1 MSIRITYHRL
11 TLAVIFGLLIP
22 AMACN
27 FPFRAPGS
35 GSNSGLQQTLTVL
48 ASTTQVDQTPMPE
61 IGEEQASPPTGEFPP
76 RTPPAFGTPF
86 PPIPGMGNDGPLFTY
101 FTQSGDTLTAVAKR
115 FGVDPEQIASSDPIP
130 FEQLLPPGQELL
142 IPDQMG
148 DIEYFEPLLP
158 DSEIIYSPS
167 TKDFHIQEFVN
178 SAGGYLSTY
187 GETVKGKWLSGTEIV
202 QKVAQENSINP
213 RLLLALL
220 EFRSGWVLG
229 QPTDPS
235 TISHP
240 IGFYVPDFKGLYYE
254 LVLTATHLGV
264 GYYGWRSGA
273 LTRLTFP
280 DGSTAR
286 VSPGLNPGTVA
297 LQAFLSKLNNQ
308 DEWRESLYSSEGFVS
323 LYQRMYGDPWKR
335 AALVEPVIPAG
346 LEQPIFELPFG
357 PGERWSFTGGPHLSW
372 NSGSSQGALDFSP
385 VTGEPACTTSK
396 AWVTASATG
405 RVTRAADNVVA
416 IDLDGDG
423 HEGTGWVLV
432 YLHIVDQDI
441 ISPGTWVEVNQPLG
455 HPSCE
460 RGKSTGT
467 HVHIA
472 RKYNGEWISADGSI
486 AYILSGWE
494 VRMGE
499 KSYQGAL
506 IKGDQTVT
514 ANPGGPSSSL
524 IIRDE

>member
-148 DIEYFEPLLP
+148 DIEYLEPLLP

-213 RLLLALL
+213 HLLLALL

-240 IGFYVPDFKGLYYE
+240 IGFL
-254 LVLTATHLGV
+254 
-264 GYYGWRSGA
+264 R
-273 LTRLTFP
+273 TRL
-280 DGSTAR
+280 
-286 VSPGLNPGTVA
+286 
-297 LQAFLSKLNNQ
+297 
-308 DEWRESLYSSEGFVS
+308 
-323 LYQRMYGDPWKR
+323 
-335 AALVEPVIPAG
+335 
-346 LEQPIFELPFG
+346 
-357 PGERWSFTGGPHLSW
+357 
-372 NSGSSQGALDFSP
+372 
-385 VTGEPACTTSK
+385 
-396 AWVTASATG
+396 
-405 RVTRAADNVVA
+405 
-416 IDLDGDG
+416 
-423 HEGTGWVLV
+423 
-432 YLHIVDQDI
+432 
-441 ISPGTWVEVNQPLG
+441 
-455 HPSCE
+455 
-460 RGKSTGT
+460 
-467 HVHIA
+467 
-472 RKYNGEWISADGSI
+472 
-486 AYILSGWE
+486 
-494 VRMGE
+494 
-499 KSYQGAL
+499 
-506 IKGDQTVT
+506 
-514 ANPGGPSSSL
+514 
-524 IIRDE
+524 

>member
-1 MSIRITYHRL
+1 MSSRIAYRRL
-11 TLAVIFGLLIP
+11 ALAFMLGLLIP

-27 FPFRAPGS
+27 FPFRAPDS

-48 ASTTQVDQTPMPE
+48 ASTAQVDQTPIPE
-61 IGEEQASPPTGEFPP
+61 IEEEQASPPPGESPP
-76 RTPPAFGTPF
+76 STPPPFGTPI
-86 PPIPGMGNDGPLFTY
+86 PPLPDLGDEGPLFIY
-101 FTQSGDTLTAVAKR
+101 FTQSGETLSAVANR
-115 FGVDPEQIASSDPIP
+115 FGVDPEQIASPDPIP

-142 IPDQMG
+142 IPDQIG
-148 DIEYFEPLLP
+148 DVEFLEPLLP
-158 DSEIIYSPS
+158 DSEVIYSPS
-167 TKDFHIQEFVN
+167 TKDFNIQDFVN
-178 SAGGYLSTY
+178 NAGGYLSTY
-187 GETVKGKWLSGTEIV
+187 GETVKGGWLSGTDIV

-240 IGFYVPDFKGLYYE
+240 IGFYVPDFEGLYYE

-264 GYYGWRSGA
+264 GYYGWRSGT

-280 DGSTAR
+280 DGSTVR

-297 LQAFLSKLNNQ
+297 LQALSSKLNNQ
-308 DEWRESLYSSEGFVS
+308 DEWRDNLYSSEGFMS
-323 LYQRMYGDPWKR
+323 LYQRMYGDPWER
-335 AALVEPVIPAG
+335 ATQVIPAG
-346 LEQPIFELPFG
+346 LEQPNFELPFA

-372 NSGSSQGALDFSP
+372 NSGSSRGALDFSP

-396 AWVTASATG
+396 AWVTASAAG
-405 RVTRAADNVVA
+405 RVTRASDNVVA

-441 ISPGTWVEVNQPLG
+441 ISAGTWVEVNQPLG

-472 RKYNGEWISADGSI
+472 RKYNGEWISADGTVP
-486 AYILSGWE
+486 YILSGWE
-494 VRMGE
+494 VQIGE
-499 KSYQGAL
+499 KSYQGAMTN
-506 IKGDQTVT
+506 GDQTVT

-524 IIRDE
+524 IIRDQ